1 MITQKQICTGVIETL
16 EQQTEEI
23 KSKLPKPLV
32 TIMEPFVEL
41 TQSAAE
47 IISRPL
53 VKLALPYM
61 EKFTFAPDIHSKV
74 VEMSPGFDQLS
85 TRSQ

>member
-1 MITQKQICTGVIETL
+1 
-16 EQQTEEI
+16 
-23 KSKLPKPLV
+23 
-32 TIMEPFVEL
+32 MEPFVEL